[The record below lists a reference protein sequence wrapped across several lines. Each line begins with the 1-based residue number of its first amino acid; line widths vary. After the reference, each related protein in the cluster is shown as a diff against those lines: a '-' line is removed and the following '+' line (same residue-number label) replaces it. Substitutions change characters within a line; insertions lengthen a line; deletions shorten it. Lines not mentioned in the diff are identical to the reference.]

1 MKMKIL
7 NLFAGIG
14 GNRALWGTQH
24 EITAVDHNQQI
35 AMIYLKRFP
44 KDKVIVGDAYDY
56 LLKNYKFFDIIWA
69 SPPCQTHSGCNTF
82 LHPQGIVR
90 YPDFR
95 LYELIIFLK
104 TWSKSNWIVENVKP
118 YYSPLIKPTT
128 IRGRHYYW
136 SNVPIPSKK
145 KGKSEIGRFKETE
158 KSKMLGKRPN
168 ANINQIERNKVS
180 DIEGKLILTYLLGK
194 KQMELKLN

>member
-1 MKMKIL
+1 MKIL

-14 GNRALWGTQH
+14 GNRTLWGNKH
-24 EITAVDHNQQI
+24 DITAVEHDKRI
-35 AMIYLKRFP
+35 AKIYAKKFP
-44 KDKVIVGDAYDY
+44 NDLVSITDAYGF

-69 SPPCQTHSGCNTF
+69 SPDCQTHSGCNTF
-82 LHPQGIVR
+82 LHSQGVIR

-95 LYELIIFLK
+95 LYEIIVFLK
-104 TWSKSNWIVENVKP
+104 TWSKTNWIVENVKP
-118 YYSPLIKPTT
+118 YYKPLILPTT

-136 SNVPIPSKK
+136 SNIPIPSKK

-168 ANINQIERNKVS
+168 SKDNQIERNKVS
-180 DIEGKLILTYLLGK
+180 GEEGKIILQYLLGK
-194 KQMELKLN
+194 KQMKLF